1 MRLVCTSLG
10 GMTLVCWCRSRPCH
24 GDALV
29 EAYREHVIRPGA
41 SGRRDQGHLCDETP
55 HESARDSE

>member
-1 MRLVCTSLG
+1 MLRALPSLG
-10 GMTLVCWCRSRPCH
+10 GMTLVCWCRPRPCH
-24 GDALV
+24 GDVLV

-41 SGRRDQGHLCDETP
+41 SDRRDRGHLRDETP